1 VQNNKMSFFFLT
13 NELSY
18 LEYVYVGDDIDRGVG
33 GVTKAII

>member
-1 VQNNKMSFFFLT
+1 MLGVRQVWHVM

-33 GVTKAII
+33 GVTMAII